1 MSDEALT
8 RQKYT
13 ELKFNHQ
20 IEKAHRKGKLVELY
34 YPEGYHREG
43 GEYVTYVVDP
53 ALVLFKCM
61 LLDKD
66 TQFRMRITQRRNIIP
81 DSPVKCYTFNPDR
94 VNVGEDVLLNAVR
107 ESTSAGILTLIMDAD
122 PTPNKEYVQWILT
135 MYTRVLKDREPTSGF
150 DDDANKMGGDSFLFF
165 ENLAKLFDALTTFHR
180 IKGTKLLAPDQKDIY
195 TYRSIDLFV
204 ATVMT
209 AQIVPVD
216 APITGTDNTI
226 NVLSSKELDE
236 IKHNRAK
243 LLYQDQDWI
252 VVHTITQEANAVFG
266 ENTTWC
272 TAGTRHSTM
281 FEHYNRQGKL
291 FVVLK
296 NKAGAAAHLRTN
308 PLNRMQFHFESDQ
321 FMNSLDRRIDILL
334 FFRDYPNVKNYFREY
349 IVESLL
355 KVHKHKVDDML
366 KVLKKYGMVREL
378 IPILRDMKTKVLN
391 LTGFVSGNSDFEL
404 GELGTIITL
413 EDLTLRDC
421 NMSEVPEAIRPL
433 KNLKILRLSGNKL
446 KKIPSWINEF
456 PKLEQLNIMK
466 NEISESF
473 DVSGLSNLISLN
485 MGFNKSMKELPTG
498 LKNLKK
504 LEEID
509 FSLSGVVEIPDEILE
524 CTSLIQI
531 NAIRNK
537 ALIRIPENIIKLPKL
552 LFLGIDETGIPSAKK
567 TQLEQMK
574 PNRETTIV

>member
-1 MSDEALT
+1 MASDEALT

-20 IEKAHRKGKLVELY
+20 IEKAHRKGKLVELH
-34 YPEGYHREG
+34 YPIDNSNYNIH
-43 GEYVTYVVDP
+43 VVDP
-53 ALVLFKCM
+53 ALVLFRCM
-61 LLDKD
+61 MLDKD
-66 TQFRMRITQRRNIIP
+66 TQFRMRITQRRNSNP
-81 DSPVKCYTFNPDR
+81 DSPVKCYTLNPDR
-94 VNVGEDVLLNAVR
+94 VNAGEDVILNIVGEA
-107 ESTSAGILTLIMDAD
+107 SPAGILKLITEAD
-122 PTPNKEYVQWILT
+122 PTPNKEYVQWVLM
-135 MYTRVLKDREPTSGF
+135 MYTRILKDREPTSGF
-150 DDDANKMGGDSFLFF
+150 DDEANKMGGDSFLFF

-180 IKGTKLLAPDQKDIY
+180 IKNTKLLSQDQKDIY
-195 TYRSIDLFV
+195 TYRSIDSFV

-209 AQIVPVD
+209 AQIVP
-216 APITGTDNTI
+216 AEIQTSGADNTI

-252 VVHTITQEANAVFG
+252 VVHTVTQEANAVFG

-291 FVVLK
+291 FVLLK
-296 NKAGAAAHLRTN
+296 NKAGAAAHLKTN

-355 KVHKHKVDDML
+355 KVHKSKVDEML

-421 NMSEVPEAIRPL
+421 MMTEVPEAIRPL
-433 KNLKILRLSGNKL
+433 KNLKILRLSGNKI

-456 PKLEQLNIMK
+456 PKLEQLNVMK
-466 NEISESF
+466 NEICEPF
-473 DVSGLSNLISLN
+473 DVSGLTNLISLN

-509 FSLSGVVEIPDEILE
+509 FALSGVSEIPDDITE

-537 ALIRIPENIIKLPKL
+537 ALIKIPDNIIKLPKL
-552 LFLGIDETGIPSAKK
+552 LFLGIDETGIPVTKK
-567 TQLEQMK
+567 NQLEQMK
-574 PNRETTIV
+574 SNRETTIV